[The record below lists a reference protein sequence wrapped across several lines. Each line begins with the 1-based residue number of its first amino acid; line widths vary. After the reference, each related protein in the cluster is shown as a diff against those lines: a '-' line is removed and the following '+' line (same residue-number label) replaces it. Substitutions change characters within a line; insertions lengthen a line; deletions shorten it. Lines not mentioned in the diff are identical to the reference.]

1 MAASSASFPRRKE
14 EEEEEEDAHY
24 EDEEFAPMDA
34 SSPRSG
40 ERGREQQKD
49 EENAKTAASE
59 NNNKSNMGSRK
70 SSALEELNQDGYFG
84 SADGNWI
91 EDDAA
96 PLVLMQKSN
105 TMDAPTLKEDMR
117 ELWRF
122 YGKKIVVSALA
133 VGILI
138 ASIAIVSMQT
148 SERSPNSSS
157 DMYKKSPWA
166 GFDVSPAELRW
177 YWGYKWERI
186 PSECAMPEAPYETD
200 DIAFSDEDGN
210 EIDDILGKREGN
222 RVNGMVEGISPDE
235 EAMFAG
241 TERSRRRALD
251 MIFSNEKRC
260 PLETIQ
266 CGFSGAVSVKMQSFG
281 TCAIVGPAIYK
292 GMNMGPKIDQHD
304 TVIRLAS
311 MPNEKFKNDLGAKTS
326 VIYAT
331 GEQTNAD
338 DSYTP
343 FGPVNSKTAVRDGW
357 VPDKFWIVEDEKHQ
371 EGELDGVN
379 AHDGKPVLWV
389 NRPFPSAT
397 KRNYDSD
404 LQTFDFRFFVNRVLA
419 AAHEKE
425 DMSEAWFTLGADDD
439 IPDTYKTQD
448 HYALLFN
455 VMFSGLCESIH
466 VYGFGYRPLN
476 ADDEAS
482 AVPQAYYDDNPAT
495 KAHFALLSDSW
506 NTAKRDALLAKALMT
521 NNTICSYGAS

>member
-1 MAASSASFPRRKE
+1 MIPERDDDDEKKKKKKNDFEKASS
-14 EEEEEEDAHY
+14 
-24 EDEEFAPMDA
+24 
-34 SSPRSG
+34 SSSSDDG
-40 ERGREQQKD
+40 DGKK
-49 EENAKTAASE
+49 NVSSSSA
-59 NNNKSNMGSRK
+59 MGSRK
-70 SSALEELNQDGYFG
+70 SSALDELNQDGYFG

-91 EDDAA
+91 DDDAA
-96 PLVLMQKSN
+96 PLVLMQKSHHA
-105 TMDAPTLKEDMR
+105 MDAPTLKEDMR
-117 ELWRF
+117 ELWRV
-122 YGKKIVVSALA
+122 YGRKIVVSAVV
-133 VGILI
+133 VGILV
-138 ASIAIVSMQT
+138 ASIAIAST
-148 SERSPNSSS
+148 ETNERRSPNSSNAH
-157 DMYKKSPWA
+157 KKSPWA
-166 GFDVSPAELRW
+166 GFDISPAELRW
-177 YWGYKWERI
+177 YWGHKWEQI

-200 DIAFSDEDGN
+200 DIVFADESGN
-210 EIDDILGKREGN
+210 EIDDILGKRDVN
-222 RVNGMVEGISPDE
+222 RVNGMVNGISPDE

-251 MIFSNEKRC
+251 LIFSNTKRC

-266 CGFSGAVSVKMQSFG
+266 CGFSGAASVNPQSFG

-311 MPNEKFKNDLGAKTS
+311 MPNEKFRNDLGAKTS

-343 FGPVNSKTAVRDGW
+343 FGPVNSKTTVRDGW

-397 KRNYDSD
+397 IRNYNSD

-425 DMSEAWFTLGADDD
+425 DPSEAWFTLGTDDA

-466 VYGFGYRPLN
+466 AYGFGYRPLN
-476 ADDEAS
+476 SDDQTT
-482 AVPQAYYDDNPAT
+482 AVPEAYYDDNPAT

-506 NTAKRDALLAKALMT
+506 NTAKRDALIAKALMT

>member
-1 MAASSASFPRRKE
+1 MSGGTAEECEAFVPMEEDIPTGTNAFSNTKEDKDKE
-14 EEEEEEDAHY
+14 E
-24 EDEEFAPMDA
+24 
-34 SSPRSG
+34 
-40 ERGREQQKD
+40 
-49 EENAKTAASE
+49 
-59 NNNKSNMGSRK
+59 KSNMGSRK
-70 SSALEELNQDGYFG
+70 SSALDELNQDGYFG
-84 SADGNWI
+84 HADGNWI

-96 PLVLMQKSN
+96 PLVLMQKSSG
-105 TMDAPTLKEDMR
+105 MDSPTLKEDLR
-117 ELWRF
+117 ELWNF
-122 YGKKIVVSALA
+122 YGRKIVVSMLA

-138 ASIAIVSMQT
+138 ASIAIISMQT
-148 SERSPNSSS
+148 TTRMSSPNG
-157 DMYKKSPWA
+157 DTHKKSPWA
-166 GFDVSPAELRW
+166 GFDISPAELRW
-177 YWGYKWERI
+177 YWGYAWERI

-210 EIDDILGKREGN
+210 EIDGILGKREGN
-222 RVNGMVEGISPDE
+222 RVNGMVNGISSDE

-241 TERSRRRALD
+241 TGRSRRRALD
-251 MIFSNEKRC
+251 MVFSNAKRC

-266 CGFSGAVSVKMQSFG
+266 CGFSGAVSVKPQSFG

-425 DMSEAWFTLGADDD
+425 DMGDAWFTLGADDD

-466 VYGFGYRPLN
+466 AYGFGYRPLN
-476 ADDEAS
+476 SEDETL
-482 AVPQAYYDDNPAT
+482 AVSQAYYDDNPAT

-506 NTAKRDALLAKALMT
+506 NTSKRDALLAKALMT